1 MTQSTLVIG
10 NLEWQ
15 LATAAENDGL
25 STGLTWNYGQLNW
38 DNATSYC
45 EGLDLSGQ
53 QDWRLPDKDN
63 LTSLLDT
70 SVSAPKIVA
79 ELRDTTQSSGYW
91 SSTIHAGSASL
102 AWFVYFLNAGV
113 DGYYKTLSYYVRC
126 VRDYDP
132 NTQFVADNHTYQ
144 EIFRGDT

>member
-45 EGLDLSGQ
+45 EGLDLAGQ

-63 LTSLLDT
+63 LTSLIDT
-70 SVSAPKIVA
+70 SVSAPMIVA
-79 ELRDTTQSSGYW
+79 ELRNTTESAKYW
-91 SSTIHAGSASL
+91 SSTSSVYYTSNAWRVNFYDGIVGSGSS
-102 AWFVYFLNAGV
+102 
-113 DGYYKTLSYYVRC
+113 KSKSRYVRC
-126 VRDYDP
+126 VRGG
-132 NTQFVADNHTYQ
+132 Q
-144 EIFRGDT
+144 